1 MAVIKNSALSGR
13 GPLGMESMVR
23 QALRVFVISR
33 SLGATP
39 RLHII
44 EKATVIFKIYY
55 RFRRK
60 GLEGYIS
67 VFILLLFL
75 FIKPLNSR
83 LVFLLHISLL
93 PQSIPV
99 VFLLHYIEFL
109 LPSSHHISI
118 RRRVA
123 AEGMVAYPV
132 NFFQPYRRI
141 QWRSHCYRRDPLS
154 LPKSHLIPPHP
165 PKYHKI
171 KLATRPWSN
180 RAVSERAVFYL
191 ALIFQHLYFW
201 T

>member
-55 RFRRK
+55 QFRRK

-99 VFLLHYIEFL
+99 VFLLHHIEFL
-109 LPSSHHISI
+109 LLISP
-118 RRRVA
+118 A
-123 AEGMVAYPV
+123 
-132 NFFQPYRRI
+132 
-141 QWRSHCYRRDPLS
+141 H
-154 LPKSHLIPPHP
+154 
-165 PKYHKI
+165 
-171 KLATRPWSN
+171 T
-180 RAVSERAVFYL
+180 
-191 ALIFQHLYFW
+191 IFI
-201 T
+201 

>member
-55 RFRRK
+55 QFRRK

-75 FIKPLNSR
+75 FIKPLNSH
-83 LVFLLHISLL
+83 LVFLLQISLL

-109 LPSSHHISI
+109 LPSSHHIYI

-123 AEGMVAYPV
+123 AEGMVADPV
-132 NFFQPYRRI
+132 IFSTPPPNPMA
-141 QWRSHCYRRDPLS
+141 SP
-154 LPKSHLIPPHP
+154 LIPAKP
-165 PKYHKI
+165 PKPPQI
-171 KLATRPWSN
+171 SPS
-180 RAVSERAVFYL
+180 SP
-191 ALIFQHLYFW
+191 LIPQNI
-201 T
+201 TK

>member
-55 RFRRK
+55 QFRRK

-93 PQSIPV
+93 PSLKSQSFFYFTISN
-99 VFLLHYIEFL
+99 FYLLFPQLTPYFYKTPRSGGRIGG
-109 LPSSHHISI
+109 LPCK
-118 RRRVA
+118 
-123 AEGMVAYPV
+123 
-132 NFFQPYRRI
+132 FFQPYR
-141 QWRSHCYRRDPLS
+141 QPQGRSP
-154 LPKSHLIPPHP
+154 
-165 PKYHKI
+165 
-171 KLATRPWSN
+171 
-180 RAVSERAVFYL
+180 
-191 ALIFQHLYFW
+191 
-201 T
+201 

>member
-83 LVFLLHISLL
+83 LVFLLHISSP

-109 LPSSHHISI
+109 LLISP
-118 RRRVA
+118 A
-123 AEGMVAYPV
+123 
-132 NFFQPYRRI
+132 
-141 QWRSHCYRRDPLS
+141 H
-154 LPKSHLIPPHP
+154 
-165 PKYHKI
+165 
-171 KLATRPWSN
+171 T
-180 RAVSERAVFYL
+180 
-191 ALIFQHLYFW
+191 IFL
-201 T
+201 

>member
-55 RFRRK
+55 QFRRK

-118 RRRVA
+118 RRRGA

-132 NFFQPYRRI
+132 NFFNPTAEFNGEAI
-141 QWRSHCYRRDPLS
+141 VTGE
-154 LPKSHLIPPHP
+154 IP
-165 PKYHKI
+165 
-171 KLATRPWSN
+171 
-180 RAVSERAVFYL
+180 
-191 ALIFQHLYFW
+191 
-201 T
+201 

>member
-13 GPLGMESMVR
+13 GPLGMVSAVR

-33 SLGATP
+33 SFGATP
-39 RLHII
+39 RLRII

-55 RFRRK
+55 QFRRK

-83 LVFLLHISLL
+83 LVFLLHISSKHPSRFSTSLYRISTSQLTPYFYKTPRSGGGYVSL
-93 PQSIPV
+93 PCK
-99 VFLLHYIEFL
+99 
-109 LPSSHHISI
+109 
-118 RRRVA
+118 
-123 AEGMVAYPV
+123 
-132 NFFQPYRRI
+132 FFQPYRRI
-141 QWRSHCYRRDPLS
+141 QWRSHCYRRNALNP
-154 LPKSHLIPPHP
+154 PKFHASPAYT

-180 RAVSERAVFYL
+180 
-191 ALIFQHLYFW
+191 
-201 T
+201 

>member
-1 MAVIKNSALSGR
+1 
-13 GPLGMESMVR
+13 MVR

-55 RFRRK
+55 QFRRK

-99 VFLLHYIEFL
+99 IFLLHHIEFL
-109 LPSSHHISI
+109 LPSITPYLYKTPRSGGRI
-118 RRRVA
+118 
-123 AEGMVAYPV
+123 GGLPCK
-132 NFFQPYRRI
+132 FFQPYRRI
-141 QWRSHCYRRDPLS
+141 QWRSHCYRRNALT
-154 LPKSHLIPPHP
+154 LPKSHLIPPNIT
-165 PKYHKI
+165 KYHKI

-180 RAVSERAVFYL
+180 
-191 ALIFQHLYFW
+191 QGGC
-201 T
+201 

>member
-33 SLGATP
+33 SFGATP

-55 RFRRK
+55 QFRRK

-75 FIKPLNSR
+75 FINPLNSH
-83 LVFLLHISLL
+83 LVFLLHISLPPKASQSFFYFIISNTYFL
-93 PQSIPV
+93 FPQLTPYFYKTPRSGGGYGGRPCK
-99 VFLLHYIEFL
+99 
-109 LPSSHHISI
+109 
-118 RRRVA
+118 
-123 AEGMVAYPV
+123 
-132 NFFQPYRRI
+132 FFQPYRRI

-154 LPKSHLIPPHP
+154 LPKPHLIPPDP
-165 PKYHKI
+165 PKYNKI
-171 KLATRPWSN
+171 KLATR
-180 RAVSERAVFYL
+180 A
-191 ALIFQHLYFW
+191 
-201 T
+201 

>member
-1 MAVIKNSALSGR
+1 
-13 GPLGMESMVR
+13 MVR

-55 RFRRK
+55 QFRRK

-83 LVFLLHISLL
+83 LVFLLHISKHPSRFSTSLYRISTSQLTPYLYKTPRSGGRIGGL
-93 PQSIPV
+93 PCK
-99 VFLLHYIEFL
+99 
-109 LPSSHHISI
+109 
-118 RRRVA
+118 
-123 AEGMVAYPV
+123 
-132 NFFQPYRRI
+132 FFQPYRRI
-141 QWRSHCYRRDPLS
+141 QWRSHCYRRNPLS
-154 LPKSHLIPPHP
+154 LPKSHHSPPHP

-180 RAVSERAVFYL
+180 QGGINSRAVFYL
-191 ALIFQHLYFW
+191 SLIFQH
-201 T
+201 